1 MFFKKKASSSD
12 APPSA
17 PKKSHFYLMGLSGEG
32 LNTPIHIHYNSF
44 ESAFEIAQN
53 TVLHPGNA
61 FDFMGA
67 FLVTILS
74 PNFGPRGH
82 TCRVSGINHKLSRR
96 GVVDGVIAHVEM
108 VRDFDDGPL
117 QRVHVALREDG
128 SVVGMKEN
136 SSGYDETDLNEVY
149 FSYGDT
155 VFLDGSGVPFDEMN
169 KPQPTP
175 RQRAFMREEKDKQ
188 ISNLLDR

>member
-1 MFFKKKASSSD
+1 
-12 APPSA
+12 
-17 PKKSHFYLMGLSGEG
+17 
-32 LNTPIHIHYNSF
+32 
-44 ESAFEIAQN
+44 
-53 TVLHPGNA
+53 
-61 FDFMGA
+61 
-67 FLVTILS
+67 
-74 PNFGPRGH
+74 
-82 TCRVSGINHKLSRR
+82 
-96 GVVDGVIAHVEM
+96 
-108 VRDFDDGPL
+108 
-117 QRVHVALREDG
+117 
-128 SVVGMKEN
+128 MKEN